1 MENVFD
7 GLSPGDKV
15 KVEWNFK
22 LSGSK
27 ESYGKRGTIEQITPT
42 IAIRTVQGNVFCI
55 NHYHI
60 KIGTT
65 IKKIGVRAAR
75 KKCKRRGAK
84 THGST
89 KIYPGGLYQ
98 NGILVA
104 AGQRH

>member
-1 MENVFD
+1 VESVFD

-27 ESYGKRGTIEQITPT
+27 ESYGKGGTIEQITPT
-42 IAIRTVQGNVFCI
+42 LIAIRTRAGYVFCI

-65 IKKIGVRAAR
+65 IKKIGVRAA
-75 KKCKRRGAK
+75 
-84 THGST
+84 
-89 KIYPGGLYQ
+89 
-98 NGILVA
+98 
-104 AGQRH
+104 

>member
-27 ESYGKRGTIEQITPT
+27 ESYGKRGTIEQITLHSP
-42 IAIRTVQGNVFCI
+42 ILYPCAGYVFCI

-60 KIGTT
+60 KTGTT
-65 IKKIGVRAAR
+65 IKK
-75 KKCKRRGAK
+75 
-84 THGST
+84 
-89 KIYPGGLYQ
+89 
-98 NGILVA
+98 
-104 AGQRH
+104 